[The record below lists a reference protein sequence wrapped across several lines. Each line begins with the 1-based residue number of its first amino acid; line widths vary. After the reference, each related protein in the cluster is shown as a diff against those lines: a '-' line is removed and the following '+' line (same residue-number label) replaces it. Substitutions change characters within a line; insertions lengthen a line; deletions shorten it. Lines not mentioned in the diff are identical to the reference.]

1 MSAAVLL
8 ISVVVIGFIAA
19 ITLGSQA
26 YFRGEMT
33 KPIHERNWNS
43 NSFDSLA
50 EVLTGESMDQFN
62 RQPGFEAGDA
72 YASAVIAQQ

>member
-1 MSAAVLL
+1 MFATILL
-8 ISVVVIGFIAA
+8 IGVLVSGFIAG

-43 NSFDSLA
+43 SSFDSLA
-50 EVLTGESMDQFN
+50 EVLTGEAMDSME
-62 RQPGFEAGDA
+62 RQPGFNVNDA
-72 YASAVIAQQ
+72 YASSAIAQQ

>member
-1 MSAAVLL
+1 MFATTLL
-8 ISVVVIGFIAA
+8 ASVIVVGFIAA

-43 NSFDSLA
+43 DSFEQLAESVTGLKFNTVDREPGFDVSDAFASGSLA
-50 EVLTGESMDQFN
+50 Q
-62 RQPGFEAGDA
+62 
-72 YASAVIAQQ
+72 

>member
-1 MSAAVLL
+1 MFATTLL
-8 ISVVVIGFIAA
+8 IAVIVVGFIAG

-43 NSFDSLA
+43 DSFGQLA
-50 EVLTGESMDQFN
+50 ETVTGLKMVDVE
-62 RQPGFEAGDA
+62 REPGFEVNDA
-72 YASAVIAQQ
+72 FASNALAQ

>member
-1 MSAAVLL
+1 MFATTLL
-8 ISVVVIGFIAA
+8 IAVVVAGFVAA

-43 NSFDSLA
+43 KSFDQLA
-50 EVLTGESMDQFN
+50 ETITGEKIEGMT
-62 RQPGFEAGDA
+62 REPGFIVSDA
-72 YASAVIAQQ
+72 YASSAIAE

>member
-1 MSAAVLL
+1 MFATTLL
-8 ISVVVIGFIAA
+8 ICVIVIGFVAG

-43 NSFDSLA
+43 DSFEQLA
-50 EVLTGESMDQFN
+50 ETVTGLKMATIDRE
-62 RQPGFEAGDA
+62 PGFEVNDA
-72 YASAVIAQQ
+72 FASRALAQ

>member
-1 MSAAVLL
+1 MFSVILL
-8 ISVVVIGFIAA
+8 VGAIVTGFVAA

-43 NSFDSLA
+43 DSFDALA
-50 EVLTGESMDQFN
+50 ETLTGEQMDQN
-62 RQPGFEAGDA
+62 SRQPGFEAGDA
-72 YASAVIAQQ
+72 YASTMIGQ

>member
-1 MSAAVLL
+1 MFATTLL
-8 ISVVVIGFIAA
+8 ISVIVVGFIAG

-43 NSFDSLA
+43 ESFEQLA
-50 EVLTGESMDQFN
+50 ETVTGLKMAEVE
-62 RQPGFEAGDA
+62 REPGFDVNDA
-72 YASAVIAQQ
+72 FASRALAQ